1 MCAAA
6 PPGNQ
11 LGNEGAIT
19 ICDSLRASA
28 ASRVQELGFSSNK
41 IGPDGARAIAALCAA
56 RGSSLT
62 SLDLNY
68 NAIGCDGAKAIGT
81 HAIISS
87 SSGVARRLLLL
98 SRVCARPPLHGAG
111 LALRTQ
117 TALTATNLLRNSLD
131 VESAN
136 LLSSVAK
143 RRAISLCGTK
153 PEQAY
158 ASFLGQQLTPA
169 DAILLATPGGSASA
183 GVGCLAP
190 VIALRMCS
198 QFERRAA

>member
-1 MCAAA
+1 MC
-6 PPGNQ
+6 
-11 LGNEGAIT
+11 
-19 ICDSLRASA
+19 S
-28 ASRVQELGFSSNK
+28 
-41 IGPDGARAIAALCAA
+41 
-56 RGSSLT
+56 
-62 SLDLNY
+62 
-68 NAIGCDGAKAIGT
+68 
-81 HAIISS
+81 
-87 SSGVARRLLLL
+87 
-98 SRVCARPPLHGAG
+98 RPPLHGAG

-143 RRAISLCGTK
+143 RRGISLCGTK